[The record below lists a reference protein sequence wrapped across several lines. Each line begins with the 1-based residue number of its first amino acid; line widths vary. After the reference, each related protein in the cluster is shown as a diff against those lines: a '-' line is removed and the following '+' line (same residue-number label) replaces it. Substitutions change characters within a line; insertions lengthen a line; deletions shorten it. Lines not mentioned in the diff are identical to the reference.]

1 MSNCDHNISP
11 KGNIIQ
17 SFAARH
23 KETEVVVEHRERGK
37 GENKIN
43 EKKMEGRN
51 ERMS

>member
-11 KGNIIQ
+11 KGNIQ
-17 SFAARH
+17 SFTARNR
-23 KETEVVVEHRERGK
+23 ETEVMVEHRERGK

-43 EKKMEGRN
+43 KKKMEGRN